1 MKRAICYHQTEL
13 VPFQQLVLDSTA
25 SATPIDLIMPQEI
38 DSESQAQSIQWTKK
52 ILFGLGAVFVI
63 VGIVRQWPILGK
75 TYMEFI
81 EGKGYLSLMLGL
93 IMIVLGFSVP
103 LLIGDEENS

>member
-1 MKRAICYHQTEL
+1 MAYQVAMSKKT
-13 VPFQQLVLDSTA
+13 
-25 SATPIDLIMPQEI
+25 
-38 DSESQAQSIQWTKK
+38 DSESQTQSIQSTKK
-52 ILFGLGAVFVI
+52 VLFGLGSVFVI
-63 VGIVRQWPILGK
+63 VGIIREWPILGK

-103 LLIGDEENS
+103 LLLGNEEDS